1 MTSDGSKVFFT
12 TTDQLAGDT
21 DTSADLYSANVTSS
35 GATVTQVSTGSGSG
49 NTDSCNPVA
58 GKEGPHWNVIP
69 GGPTNCGVVALA
81 GGAGVG
87 SGDGTVFFLSPEK
100 LDGSGVLNQPNLFV
114 ARPGAAPKYVTT
126 VEPTGELVQHAVN
139 DSEIHR
145 YQDFQVTENGNFA
158 VLSSTL
164 PLTGFDTFD
173 RSQIFRY
180 DTVGGTL
187 VCASCASTGAAPTG
201 EARLSSG
208 LNITNDGRVFFTSVE
223 PLVLRDTNNRLDV
236 YEWKNGVQQL
246 VSTGISNFDAGLL
259 GVSANGVNVFFYTR
273 ETLAPQDKNGET
285 MKIYD
290 AREGGGFIVIPPLPL
305 CAAKD
310 ECHGPG
316 TVPAPPPQI
325 GTFKGEGGNTKPKKC
340 KKPKVKRN
348 GKCVKK
354 PKKKKGKKGKR
365 SHG

>member
-1 MTSDGSKVFFT
+1 M
-12 TTDQLAGDT
+12 
-21 DTSADLYSANVTSS
+21 
-35 GATVTQVSTGSGSG
+35 
-49 NTDSCNPVA
+49 
-58 GKEGPHWNVIP
+58 
-69 GGPTNCGVVALA
+69 
-81 GGAGVG
+81 
-87 SGDGTVFFLSPEK
+87 
-100 LDGSGVLNQPNLFV
+100 
-114 ARPGAAPKYVTT
+114 RPPKYVTT
-126 VEPTGELVQHAVN
+126 IEPTGEIVHHAVN

-145 YQDFQVTENGNFA
+145 YQDFQVAQNGDFA
-158 VLSSTL
+158 VLASTL
-164 PLTGFDTFD
+164 PLTGFDTFN
-173 RSQIFRY
+173 RSQVFRY
-180 DTVGGTL
+180 DTDGGTL

-208 LNITNDGRVFFTSVE
+208 LNLTNDGRVFFTSVE

-236 YEWKNGVQQL
+236 YEWKEGEIQQL

-259 GVSANGVNVFFYTR
+259 GVSADGVNAFFFTR

-290 AREGGGFIVIPPLPL
+290 ARENGGFLNIPPLPL

-310 ECHGPG
+310 ECHGPS

-325 GTFKGEGGNTKPKKC
+325 GTFKGEGGNAKPKKC
-340 KKPKVKRN
+340 KKPKVKQN

-354 PKKKKGKKGKR
+354 PKKKKNKKNGKR